1 MGQRQAGGGMKPEHA
16 TESALALA
24 GILESHARKIRA
36 GSNPVDAAEALIP
49 VLIVAARRA

>member
-1 MGQRQAGGGMKPEHA
+1 MKPEHA